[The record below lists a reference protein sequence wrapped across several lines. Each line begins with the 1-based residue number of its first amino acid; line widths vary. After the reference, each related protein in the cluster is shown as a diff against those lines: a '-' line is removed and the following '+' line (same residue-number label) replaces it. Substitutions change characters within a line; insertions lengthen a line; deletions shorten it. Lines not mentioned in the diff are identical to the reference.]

1 MPQPLLFRLIDKAV
15 IDYNMIE
22 KGDRILV
29 GASGGKDST
38 ALLEYLAHRSRRTDA
53 GFSFC
58 ALHIATEFGGTLPEK
73 ITSLFQKWEI
83 DIRTLQIDVQGRLK
97 AGRKMSCYWC
107 STQRRTE
114 LLHFAL
120 ENGFNKIALGHHL
133 DDALETL
140 LMNALEKGVF
150 SAMPPA
156 LRYNKY
162 PITLIRPLYYAAV
175 EAIQR
180 HAEERGYAGWTC
192 SCNFQDNSTRRDAR
206 RRLAL
211 LTDGNSAQKT
221 KLLYA
226 LKNIR
231 SDYLP

>member
-38 ALLEYLAHRSRRTDA
+38 ALLEYLSRRSLRKEA

-58 ALHIATEFGGTLPEK
+58 ALHIASEFGGTLPEK
-73 ITSLFQKWEI
+73 ITSLFRQWEV
-83 DIRTLQIDVQGRLK
+83 DMHTVRIDVQGRLK

-140 LMNALEKGVF
+140 LMNALEKGEC
-150 SAMPPA
+150 STMPPA
-156 LRYNKY
+156 LRYDKY
-162 PITLIRPLYYAAV
+162 PVTLIRPLYYAAV
-175 EAIQR
+175 EQIRR
-180 HAEERGYAGWTC
+180 HAEEGGYAGWTC
-192 SCNFQDNSTRRDAR
+192 TCNFQDNSARKDAR

-211 LTDGNSAQKT
+211 LTDGNPAQKT
-221 KLLYA
+221 KLLQA

-231 SDYLP
+231 AEYLP